1 MDRKEFLDI
10 LSIMNHMAHADGQ
23 MHPAEKK
30 VLIAV
35 FKAAKV
41 TPEEQELIRG
51 RSSLEEMI
59 REIKTDDAKT
69 GLVDM
74 MALVAGADGV
84 FEEEEKLLIKK
95 VMKRVG
101 ISPEEHTYFQDENNL
116 DIAMVRSNAKK
127 ILQSITSSSQLPLIL

>member
-1 MDRKEFLDI
+1 MERKEFLDI

-41 TPEEQELIRG
+41 TGEERELIRG

-59 REIKTDDAKT
+59 QEINTEDAKT

-101 ISPEEHTYFQDENNL
+101 IKPEEHTYFKDDTNL
-116 DIAMVRSNAKK
+116 DVALVRSNAKK
-127 ILQSITSSSQLPLIL
+127 ILQNLTENS

>member
-41 TPEEQELIRG
+41 TPEEQELIQG

-101 ISPEEHTYFQDENNL
+101 ITPEEHTYFQDENNL
-116 DIAMVRSNAKK
+116 DIALVRSNAKK
-127 ILQSITSSSQLPLIL
+127 ILQSITSSS

>member
-41 TPEEQELIRG
+41 TPEEQKLIQG

-59 REIKTDDAKT
+59 GEIKTDDAKT

-101 ISPEEHTYFQDENNL
+101 ITPEEHTYFQDENNL
-116 DIAMVRSNAKK
+116 DIALVRSNAKK
-127 ILQSITSSSQLPLIL
+127 ILQSINSNS

>member
-41 TPEEQELIRG
+41 TPEEQKLIQG

-101 ISPEEHTYFQDENNL
+101 IAPEEHTYFQDENNL
-116 DIAMVRSNAKK
+116 DIALVRSNAKK
-127 ILQSITSSSQLPLIL
+127 ILQSITSSS

>member
-41 TPEEQELIRG
+41 TPDEQKLIQG

-59 REIKTDDAKT
+59 LEIKTDDAKT

-101 ISPEEHTYFQDENNL
+101 ITPEEHTYFQDENNL
-116 DIAMVRSNAKK
+116 DIALVRSNAKK
-127 ILQSITSSSQLPLIL
+127 ILQSITSSS

>member
-35 FKAAKV
+35 FKSAKV
-41 TPEEQELIRG
+41 TPEEQKLIQG

-101 ISPEEHTYFQDENNL
+101 ITPEEHTYFQDENNL
-116 DIAMVRSNAKK
+116 DIVLVRSNVKK
-127 ILQSITSSSQLPLIL
+127 ILQNFSSSS

>member
-41 TPEEQELIRG
+41 TLEEQKLIQG

-59 REIKTDDAKT
+59 GEIKTDDAKT

-101 ISPEEHTYFQDENNL
+101 ITPEEHTYFQDENNL
-116 DIAMVRSNAKK
+116 DIALVRSNAKK
-127 ILQSITSSSQLPLIL
+127 ILQSITSSS

>member
-41 TPEEQELIRG
+41 TPEEQKLIQG

-101 ISPEEHTYFQDENNL
+101 ITPEEHTYFQDENNL
-116 DIAMVRSNAKK
+116 DIALVLSNAKK
-127 ILQSITSSSQLPLIL
+127 ILQSITSSS

>member
-41 TPEEQELIRG
+41 TQEEQKLIQG

-101 ISPEEHTYFQDENNL
+101 ITPEEHTYFQDENNL
-116 DIAMVRSNAKK
+116 DIALVRSNAKK
-127 ILQSITSSSQLPLIL
+127 ILQSITSNS

>member
-41 TPEEQELIRG
+41 TPEEQKLIQG

-101 ISPEEHTYFQDENNL
+101 ITPEEQTYFQDENNL
-116 DIAMVRSNAKK
+116 DIALVRSNAKK
-127 ILQSITSSSQLPLIL
+127 ILQSITSNS

>member
-41 TPEEQELIRG
+41 TPEEQKLIQG

-84 FEEEEKLLIKK
+84 FEDEEKLLIKK

-101 ISPEEHTYFQDENNL
+101 ITPEEHTYFQDENNL
-116 DIAMVRSNAKK
+116 DIALVRSNAKK
-127 ILQSITSSSQLPLIL
+127 ILQNITSNS

>member
-95 VMKRVG
+95 VMKRIG
-101 ISPEEHTYFQDENNL
+101 ITPEGHTYFQDENNL
-116 DIAMVRSNAKK
+116 DIALVRSNAKK
-127 ILQSITSSSQLPLIL
+127 ILQNITSSS

>member
-101 ISPEEHTYFQDENNL
+101 ITPEEHTYFQDENNL
-116 DIAMVRSNAKK
+116 HIAMVRSNAKK
-127 ILQSITSSSQLPLIL
+127 ILQSITSSS

>member
-41 TPEEQELIRG
+41 TPEEQKLIQD

-59 REIKTDDAKT
+59 GEIKTDDAKT

-101 ISPEEHTYFQDENNL
+101 ITPEEHTYFQDENNL
-116 DIAMVRSNAKK
+116 DIALVRSNAKK
-127 ILQSITSSSQLPLIL
+127 ILQSITSNS

>member
-127 ILQSITSSSQLPLIL
+127 ILQSITSSN

>member
-35 FKAAKV
+35 FKAPKV

-101 ISPEEHTYFQDENNL
+101 ISAEEHTYFKDDNNL

-127 ILQSITSSSQLPLIL
+127 ILQSITSRS

>member
-23 MHPAEKK
+23 MHPDEKK

-101 ISPEEHTYFQDENNL
+101 ITPEEHTYFQDENNL

-127 ILQSITSSSQLPLIL
+127 ILQSITSSS

>member
-23 MHPAEKK
+23 MYPDEKK

-101 ISPEEHTYFQDENNL
+101 ITPEEHTYFQDENNL

-127 ILQSITSSSQLPLIL
+127 ILQSITSSS

>member
-41 TPEEQELIRG
+41 TQEEQKLIQG

-116 DIAMVRSNAKK
+116 DIALVRSNAKK
-127 ILQSITSSSQLPLIL
+127 ILQSITSNS

>member
-41 TPEEQELIRG
+41 TPEEQKLIQG
-51 RSSLEEMI
+51 HSSLEEMI
-59 REIKTDDAKT
+59 GEIKTDDAKT

-101 ISPEEHTYFQDENNL
+101 ITPEEHTYFQDENNL
-116 DIAMVRSNAKK
+116 DVALVRSNAKK
-127 ILQSITSSSQLPLIL
+127 ILQSITSSS

>member
-35 FKAAKV
+35 FKSAKV
-41 TPEEQELIRG
+41 TPEEQKLIQG

-101 ISPEEHTYFQDENNL
+101 ITPEEHTYFQDENNL
-116 DIAMVRSNAKK
+116 DIALVRSNAKK
-127 ILQSITSSSQLPLIL
+127 ILQSITSSS

>member
-41 TPEEQELIRG
+41 TPEEQKLIQG

-59 REIKTDDAKT
+59 REIKSDDAKT

-74 MALVAGADGV
+74 MALVAGQM
-84 FEEEEKLLIKK
+84 EYLRKRKNYSLKK
-95 VMKRVG
+95 
-101 ISPEEHTYFQDENNL
+101 
-116 DIAMVRSNAKK
+116 
-127 ILQSITSSSQLPLIL
+127 

>member
-1 MDRKEFLDI
+1 MERKEFLDI

-41 TPEEQELIRG
+41 TGEEQELIRG
-51 RSSLEEMI
+51 RSSLEKMI
-59 REIKTDDAKT
+59 QEIKTDDAKT

-84 FEEEEKLLIKK
+84 FEDEEKLLIKK

-101 ISPEEHTYFQDENNL
+101 IKPEEHTYFKDDTNL

-127 ILQSITSSSQLPLIL
+127 ILQNLTENS

>member
-41 TPEEQELIRG
+41 TPEE
-51 RSSLEEMI
+51 
-59 REIKTDDAKT
+59 
-69 GLVDM
+69 
-74 MALVAGADGV
+74 
-84 FEEEEKLLIKK
+84 
-95 VMKRVG
+95 
-101 ISPEEHTYFQDENNL
+101 HTYFQDENNL
-116 DIAMVRSNAKK
+116 DIALVRSNAKK
-127 ILQSITSSSQLPLIL
+127 ILQSITSSS

>member
-41 TPEEQELIRG
+41 TQQEQKLIQG

-101 ISPEEHTYFQDENNL
+101 ITPEEHTYFQDENNL
-116 DIAMVRSNAKK
+116 DIALVRSNAKK
-127 ILQSITSSSQLPLIL
+127 ILQSITSSS

>member
-41 TPEEQELIRG
+41 TREEQKLIQG

-59 REIKTDDAKT
+59 GEIKSDDAKT

-74 MALVAGADGV
+74 MALVGGADGV

-101 ISPEEHTYFQDENNL
+101 ITPEEHTYFQDENNL
-116 DIAMVRSNAKK
+116 DIALVRSNAKK
-127 ILQSITSSSQLPLIL
+127 ILQSITSRS

>member
-35 FKAAKV
+35 FKAANV
-41 TPEEQELIRG
+41 TPEEQKLIQG

-101 ISPEEHTYFQDENNL
+101 ITPEEHTYFQDENNL
-116 DIAMVRSNAKK
+116 DIALVRSNAKK
-127 ILQSITSSSQLPLIL
+127 ILQSITSSS

>member
-41 TPEEQELIRG
+41 TPEEQKLIQG

-74 MALVAGADGV
+74 MALVAWADGV

-101 ISPEEHTYFQDENNL
+101 ITPEEHTYFQDENNL
-116 DIAMVRSNAKK
+116 DIALVRSNAKK
-127 ILQSITSSSQLPLIL
+127 ILQSITSNS

>member
-1 MDRKEFLDI
+1 MERKEFLDI

-41 TPEEQELIRG
+41 TGEEQELIRG

-59 REIKTDDAKT
+59 QEIKTDDAKT

-84 FEEEEKLLIKK
+84 FEDEEKLLIKK

-101 ISPEEHTYFQDENNL
+101 IKPEEHTYFKDDTNL
-116 DIAMVRSNAKK
+116 DIAMVRTNAKK
-127 ILQSITSSSQLPLIL
+127 ILQNLTENS

>member
-35 FKAAKV
+35 FKEAKV
-41 TPEEQELIRG
+41 TPEEQKLIQG

-101 ISPEEHTYFQDENNL
+101 ITPEEHTYFQDENNL
-116 DIAMVRSNAKK
+116 DIALVRSNAKK
-127 ILQSITSSSQLPLIL
+127 ILQSITSSS

>member
-1 MDRKEFLDI
+1 MERKEFLDI

-41 TPEEQELIRG
+41 TGEEQELLRG
-51 RSSLEEMI
+51 RSSLEELI
-59 REIKTDDAKT
+59 QEIKTDDAKT

-101 ISPEEHTYFQDENNL
+101 IKPEEHTYFKDDTNL

-127 ILQSITSSSQLPLIL
+127 ILQNLTENS

>member
-41 TPEEQELIRG
+41 TQEEQKLIQG

-101 ISPEEHTYFQDENNL
+101 ITPEEHTYFQDENNL
-116 DIAMVRSNAKK
+116 DIALVRSNAKK
-127 ILQSITSSSQLPLIL
+127 ILQNITSSS

>member
-41 TPEEQELIRG
+41 TPEEQKLIQG

-59 REIKTDDAKT
+59 SEIKTDDAKT

-101 ISPEEHTYFQDENNL
+101 ITPEEHTYFQDENNL
-116 DIAMVRSNAKK
+116 DIALVLSNAKK
-127 ILQSITSSSQLPLIL
+127 ILQSITSSS

>member
-101 ISPEEHTYFQDENNL
+101 ITPEKHTYFQDENNL
-116 DIAMVRSNAKK
+116 DIALVRSNAKK
-127 ILQSITSSSQLPLIL
+127 ILQSITSSS

>member
-1 MDRKEFLDI
+1 MERKEFLDI

-41 TPEEQELIRG
+41 TGEEQELIRG
-51 RSSLEEMI
+51 RSSLEELI
-59 REIKTDDAKT
+59 QEIKTDDAKT

-84 FEEEEKLLIKK
+84 FEDEEKLLIKK

-101 ISPEEHTYFQDENNL
+101 IKPEEHTYFKDDTNL

-127 ILQSITSSSQLPLIL
+127 ILQNLTENS

>member
-41 TPEEQELIRG
+41 TSEEQKLIQG

-101 ISPEEHTYFQDENNL
+101 ITPEEHTYFQDENNL
-116 DIAMVRSNAKK
+116 DIALVRSNAKK
-127 ILQSITSSSQLPLIL
+127 ILQSITSNS

>member
-30 VLIAV
+30 VLITV

-101 ISPEEHTYFQDENNL
+101 ITPEEHTYFQDENNL
-116 DIAMVRSNAKK
+116 DIALVRSNAKK
-127 ILQSITSSSQLPLIL
+127 ILQSITSNS

>member
-59 REIKTDDAKT
+59 REIKTDDANT

-101 ISPEEHTYFQDENNL
+101 ITPEEHTYFQDENNL
-116 DIAMVRSNAKK
+116 DIAMGRSNAKK
-127 ILQSITSSSQLPLIL
+127 ILQSITSSS